1 MVFVLCI
8 WYLVFTLIIQVTE
21 IMKAF
26 KILTSIEQH
35 TASKPSDHGASTTCL
50 VLLKSV
56 PPHPSCPFS
65 VSSGG

>member
-26 KILTSIEQH
+26 KILTSIEH
-35 TASKPSDHGASTTCL
+35 TASKPSDHGASTCCL
-50 VLLKSV
+50 VLLKSL
-56 PPHPSCPFS
+56 PPHP
-65 VSSGG
+65 